1 MISHYE
7 FDKPHLK
14 STPGYEFHG
23 QMYDRLNEPGGLE
36 KMTEFY
42 IGLQPFGTPEQVYE
56 KVTSF
61 CDLVGADG
69 YVGVFRFGGMPA
81 DVAERSMRLFA
92 AEVMPELQALS
103 PAIERL
109 EHVRA

>member
-1 MISHYE
+1 
-7 FDKPHLK
+7 
-14 STPGYEFHG
+14 
-23 QMYDRLNEPGGLE
+23 MYDRLNEPGGLE
-36 KMTEFY
+36 RMTEFY

-92 AEVMPELQALS
+92 AEVMPELKALS